1 MDAIFEFLF
10 KYRSLVWEQG
20 DFVFGAPAST
30 RLWLGAAGLLAASA
44 VATYTIARG
53 KSTVADRGIMAG
65 LRVAL
70 LGLIVFCLMQPTL
83 VLSTVVPQ
91 QNFVGVLIDDSRSMG
106 LENAD
111 GSLRTDFVAEAF
123 GPESELLAELSER
136 FVLRFFR
143 FSDVA
148 TRIDAL
154 DELTFDGTRTDLA
167 TALDGAREELAG
179 VPLSGLV
186 VISDGADNEDR
197 PLTEALVPL
206 QAAGVPVFSV
216 GLGDESIEP
225 DIELGRV
232 ELPRAVLEGSTL
244 MVDVVVTQSGY
255 GQRTVPIIVE
265 DDTRILAEET
275 VELGRD
281 GEPVVTRIGFQL
293 DGAGS
298 RRIEF
303 RIPAQEGERVE
314 RNNRRTA
321 WVDVEGERE
330 KILYFEGEP
339 RFEVKFMRRA
349 VEDDDNLQLV
359 VLQRTAESKFL
370 RLSVSDSTELQF
382 GFPATREE
390 LYRYRALI
398 LGSVEASF
406 FTFDQLQM
414 IADFVSERG
423 GGLLFL
429 GGRDAF
435 AEGGWQGTPVEEVMP
450 VILGEPM
457 GGDNGYFQE
466 VKATPTPAGLA
477 HPTVQLDAEPVAV
490 SARWDSLPPLT
501 VVNPVF
507 DTRPGATTLLSG
519 RAVAEGQNVG
529 GPDQVLLA
537 FQRYGRGTS
546 IALTAQDT
554 WLWQMHADVALEDQ
568 SHEAFWQQ
576 MLRWLVDGVPTA
588 ISVSTD
594 QERVE
599 PGESVRLV
607 ATVSD
612 STFIDV
618 NDASVTARVTSPSGT
633 VDELPVE
640 WTVETDGEYA
650 VEFRPSELGDY
661 EIELIAEREGAEL
674 GTDRAYLHAAPSDDE
689 YFDAARHTS
698 LLQRVAEETN
708 GQFYTP
714 ETVGTLPEDITISGA
729 GVTLIEEHD
738 LWDMPAIFLILL
750 LLMGAEWGFRRVRG
764 LV

>member
-30 RLWLGAAGLLAASA
+30 RLWLGVAGLLAASA

-123 GPESELLAELSER
+123 GPESDLLAELSER

-186 VISDGADNEDR
+186 VVSDGADNEDR

-244 MVDVVVTQSGY
+244 MVDIVVTQSGY

-281 GEPVVTRIGFQL
+281 GEPVVARIGFQL
-293 DGAGS
+293 DGSGS

-303 RIPAQEGERVE
+303 RVPAQEGERVE

-321 WVDVEGERE
+321 WVDVEGDRE

-450 VILGEPM
+450 VILGDPL
-457 GGDNGYFQE
+457 GGDSGYFQE

-519 RAVAEGQNVG
+519 RAVAGGQNVG

-568 SHEAFWQQ
+568 SHESFWQQ

-618 NDASVTARVTSPSGT
+618 NDASVTARVTSPSGA
-633 VDELPVE
+633 VDELTVE
-640 WTVETDGEYA
+640 WTVETDGEYS

-698 LLQRVAEETN
+698 LLQRVAEETD

-738 LWDMPAIFLILL
+738 LWDMPVIFLLLL